1 MAAAS
6 GQRRAP
12 ADGVLVTCVC
22 VAAVLVAALWVLM
35 IASIPRYG
43 REHGLPVDGGRP
55 LADVRI
61 CVPARDEAA
70 NIAACVSAARAAA
83 PGAEIVVV
91 DDDSSDG
98 TGAIARAAAVDVTVR
113 AAPPRPSGWS
123 GKAWACQ
130 VAADGAEARWLLFV
144 DADVRLAPLVVS
156 SLVVEAERA
165 QRDLLSVFGTWR
177 LVTFW
182 ERVAIPAIGWFIR
195 GSVDLAAVERGDRAF
210 ANGQVLLVKRSTW
223 SSLGGHGA
231 VRGAVLDDVELARAV
246 RRSGGAVGVR
256 YAPWAF
262 EVRLY
267 DSLSAILAGYG
278 KNLFEGMERRR
289 SVAVAAVLAVTLTSV
304 LPPVLVPVGLLVGDV
319 ELVGVG
325 AALWALEAAFR
336 FQVERRDG
344 RSGWI
349 APLHPLGAAVL
360 VVAIV
365 RSTLRRAVWKGRTFV
380 GGQAGPQ

>member
-1 MAAAS
+1 MTCLVVAAA
-6 GQRRAP
+6 
-12 ADGVLVTCVC
+12 LI
-22 VAAVLVAALWVLM
+22 AASWLLM
-35 IASIPRYG
+35 IASIPKYG
-43 REHGLPVDGGRP
+43 RDHGLPVEGGRT
-55 LADVRI
+55 LGDVRI

-70 NIAACVSAARAAA
+70 NIAACVAAARGAA

-98 TGAIARAAAVDVTVR
+98 TGAIARAAAVDVAVR
-113 AAPPRPSGWS
+113 AAPPRPVGWS

-130 VAADGAEARWLLFV
+130 VAAEDAEARWLLFV
-144 DADVRLAPLVVS
+144 DADVRLAPRVVS
-156 SLVVEAERA
+156 SLVVEAERTG
-165 QRDLLSVFGTWR
+165 RDLLSVFGTWR

-195 GSVDLAAVERGDRAF
+195 GSLDLAAVERGERAF
-210 ANGQVLLVKRSTW
+210 ANGQVLLIKRSVW

-246 RRSGGAVGVR
+246 QRSGGAIGVR
-256 YAPWAF
+256 FAPWAF

-289 SVAVAAVLAVTLTSV
+289 AVAAVAVVAVLLSSV
-304 LPPVLVPVGLLVGDV
+304 APPLLVPFGAFLGRADV
-319 ELVGVG
+319 VAVG
-325 AALWALEAAFR
+325 ATLWALETAFR
-336 FQVERRDG
+336 YQVERKDG

-349 APLHPLGAAVL
+349 APLHPLGAGVL

-365 RSTLRRAVWKGRTFV
+365 RSTFRRAVWKGRTFV
-380 GGQAGPQ
+380 AGQVGSEPR